1 MTTYKAFTRIQ
12 LPAGVATI
20 LPDMDFETR
29 SMAGMVFRHETEKWI
44 APPGVQAKDK
54 GLPCVGVAVYSEH
67 PSTEVLSLAY
77 NLKDGVGPRLWV
89 PGAPAPV
96 DLFNYAATWKP
107 AKDEWVR
114 IWGDTGPSYDE
125 PGLIEAWNVS
135 FEWHIW
141 LNVCAKRYG
150 WPALHIE
157 QMRCAMAKAR
167 AFALAGRLEV
177 TGNVLDLPTK
187 KDTDGDRLLKKF
199 SVPRNPTKKD
209 RRVWIDPGQDP
220 VDGPKLYGYNL
231 TDIETEAQASE
242 RIPDLIPDELDFWI
256 IDQKI
261 NARGVQSDADG
272 VANCIAVLE
281 QAYTKYNA
289 ELQQLTNGIVQSA
302 SELQRLQGWLG
313 GCGLQ
318 MAAMDDEAITA
329 ALKLPLPEH
338 LRRVLQIRK
347 SVGSASVKKVY
358 AMANQRTAAGRLCG
372 MFAYH
377 AARTGRAAGYGPQPQ
392 NLPNSGPEVKRC
404 EDANCR
410 KHFGSHHTTCPHCG
424 APEWAV
430 KDKVEWNPDAVE
442 DALATLATRSLEWLE
457 WIWGDVVE
465 VISACLRGLFIAAPG
480 HDLISADYSAIEA
493 VVLAALAGEE
503 WRLEVFRTHG
513 RIYEK
518 SASAI
523 TGTPFEEF
531 MLHKGYTRDQLARN
545 AWWLEEPATKGK
557 DHPLRK
563 TLGKVAELASGYA
576 GWIGAW
582 KNFGADKFM
591 NDDEIKKAIIAWREA
606 SPMIVEFWGGQFR
619 GRPWDNDFRPELYGL
634 EGCAVGAVSN
644 PGQCYT
650 YRGISYQMDPVGDV
664 LYCRLLSGRLMAY
677 HRPRL
682 APSTRGP
689 GVALSFEGWNTNPNN
704 GPVGWIRM
712 DTYSGKLTENVV
724 QATARDLLAF
734 AIRNLEKAG
743 YRVVMH
749 VHDEIVAEVP
759 EGWGSTQEFETIMAT
774 VPEWARGWPVKTGG
788 AWRGK
793 RFRK

>member
-1 MTTYKAFTRIQ
+1 MTAYSAFTRIQ
-12 LPAGVATI
+12 LPAGFSTI

-29 SMAGMVFRHETEKWI
+29 SMAGMVFRNETEKWI

-54 GLPCVGVAVYSEH
+54 GLACVGTAVYSEH

-77 NLKDGVGPRLWV
+77 NLKDGIGPRLWV
-89 PGAPAPV
+89 PGCPAPQ
-96 DLFNYAATWKP
+96 DLFNYLAAWNRP
-107 AKDEWVR
+107 DFVP
-114 IWGDTGPSYDE
+114 PSYNE
-125 PGLIEAWNVS
+125 PGLIEAWNTA

-150 WPALHIE
+150 WPPLYIE

-167 AFALAGRLEV
+167 AFALAGKLGV
-177 TGNVLDLPTK
+177 TANVLDLPIK
-187 KDTDGDRLLKKF
+187 KDADGDRLLKKF
-199 SVPRNPTKKD
+199 SVPRNPTKTN
-209 RRVWIDPGQDP
+209 RSVWAEPAQDP
-220 VDGPKLYGYNL
+220 VDGPKLYSYNL
-231 TDIETEAQASE
+231 TDIESEAQASE
-242 RIPDLIPDELDFWI
+242 RIPDLIPEELDFWI

-261 NARGVQSDADG
+261 NARGVAADADG
-272 VANCIAVLE
+272 VASCIAVLE
-281 QAYTKYNA
+281 QAYQKYNA
-289 ELQQLTNGIVQSA
+289 ELLQLTDGAVQSA

-313 GCGLQ
+313 GAGLQ

-338 LRRVLQIRK
+338 LRRALQIRK

-358 AMANQRTAAGRLCG
+358 SMANQRTAAGRLCG

-392 NLPNSGPEVKRC
+392 NLPNSGPDVYLCGDMRC
-404 EDANCR
+404 Q
-410 KHFGSHHTTCPHCG
+410 KHFGLHNPACPFCG
-424 APEWAV
+424 SPPEMHAL
-430 KDKVEWNPDAVE
+430 KEWSPEAVE
-442 DALATLATRSLEWLE
+442 DALATIATRSLEWLE
-457 WIWGDVVE
+457 WIWGDAVE
-465 VISACLRGLFIAAPG
+465 IISACLRGLFISAPG

-503 WRLEVFRTHG
+503 WRLDVFRTHG

-523 TGTPFEEF
+523 TGTPFEGF
-531 MLHKGYTRDQLARN
+531 MVHKGYTLDQLARN
-545 AWWLEEPATKGK
+545 AWWLEEPANKGK

-591 NDDEIKKAIIAWREA
+591 NDEEIKKAIIAWREA
-606 SPMIVEFWGGQFR
+606 SPMIVEFWGGQSR
-619 GRPWDNDFRPELYGL
+619 GKPWEEFRPELYGL
-634 EGCAVGAVSN
+634 EGCAVGAVAN
-644 PGQCYT
+644 PGTCHT
-650 YRGISYQMDPVGDV
+650 YRGISYQLADDV

-689 GVALSFEGWNTNPNN
+689 GLALSFEGWNTNPKN

-759 EGWGSTQEFETIMAT
+759 EGWGSTQEFERIMAT
-774 VPEWARGWPVKTGG
+774 VPEWAKGWPVKTGG